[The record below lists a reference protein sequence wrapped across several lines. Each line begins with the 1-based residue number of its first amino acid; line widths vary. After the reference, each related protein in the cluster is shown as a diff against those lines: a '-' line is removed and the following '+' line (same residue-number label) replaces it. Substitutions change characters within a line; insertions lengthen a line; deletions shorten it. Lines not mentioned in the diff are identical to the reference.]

1 MFAFLNICSSV
12 VRMNQFERIFRA
24 INIMNRLI
32 DSIRSGILDNYL
44 RSYMRAKGSD
54 AAVVL
59 LGKNNVFALKVA
71 SMEVQEDGV
80 FLRFEKADKVV
91 DQESIS
97 DIVLRSASECSVSS
111 ENHTCPVCGEAV
123 SGYSGEAGESTQME
137 RGEDFM
143 ARSSLETIAE
153 ADEILI

>member
-1 MFAFLNICSSV
+1 MFALLDICSSV
-12 VRMNQFERIFRA
+12 VRMNQFRRIFRA

-80 FLRFEKADKVV
+80 FLRFEKVDKVV
-91 DQESIS
+91 DNESIS
-97 DIVLRSASECSVSS
+97 DIVHRSVSECSVSA
-111 ENHTCPVCGEAV
+111 ENHTCSVCGEAV

-153 ADEILI
+153 VEEMLI

>member
-1 MFAFLNICSSV
+1 
-12 VRMNQFERIFRA
+12 
-24 INIMNRLI
+24 MNRLI
-32 DSIRSGILDNYL
+32 DSVRSGILDNYL

-80 FLRFEKADKVV
+80 FLRFERTDKVI
-91 DQESIS
+91 DKESVS
-97 DIVLRSASECSVSS
+97 DIVHRSVSECSVTS
-111 ENHTCPVCGEAV
+111 ENHSCSVCGEAV
-123 SGYSGEAGESTQME
+123 SGYSGETGESTQME
-137 RGEDFM
+137 RSEDFM

-153 ADEILI
+153 ADEMLI

>member
-1 MFAFLNICSSV
+1 MFALLDICSSV

-80 FLRFEKADKVV
+80 FLRFEKVDKVV
-91 DQESIS
+91 DKESIS
-97 DIVLRSASECSVSS
+97 DIVHRSVSECNVSS
-111 ENHTCPVCGEAV
+111 ENHICSVCGEAV

>member
-1 MFAFLNICSSV
+1 MFALLDICSPV
-12 VRMNQFERIFRA
+12 VRKNQFERIFRA

-44 RSYMRAKGSD
+44 RSYMRARGSD

-80 FLRFEKADKVV
+80 FLRFEKADNVV
-91 DQESIS
+91 DKESVS
-97 DIVLRSASECSVSS
+97 DIVHRSVSECGVSS
-111 ENHTCPVCGEAV
+111 ENHTCSVCGEAV

-137 RGEDFM
+137 RGEDFL

>member
-1 MFAFLNICSSV
+1 MFALLDICSSV

-91 DQESIS
+91 DKESIS
-97 DIVLRSASECSVSS
+97 DIVHRSVSECSVSS
-111 ENHTCPVCGEAV
+111 ENHTCSVCGEAV

>member
-1 MFAFLNICSSV
+1 
-12 VRMNQFERIFRA
+12 
-24 INIMNRLI
+24 MNRLI

-59 LGKNNVFALKVA
+59 LGKNNVFDLKVA

-80 FLRFEKADKVV
+80 FLRFERTDKVM
-91 DQESIS
+91 DKESVS
-97 DIVLRSASECSVSS
+97 DIVHRSVSECSVSS
-111 ENHTCPVCGEAV
+111 ESHRCSVCGEAV
-123 SGYSGEAGESTQME
+123 SVYSGEDGESTQME
-137 RGEDFM
+137 HGEDFM

-153 ADEILI
+153 AEEMLI